1 MDTALLTSIDD
12 GLDQDS
18 LTDLVRAVTG
28 SADAEPFG
36 LSTEPVDYQLG
47 TPTTEGL
54 LRVRGLA
61 WHGDGSV
68 QTWSVFLKRLQ
79 SAAHWKHLAQIPEP
93 ARAEF
98 VRAIPWR
105 LEIAVYSGSVRE
117 LLPDGLRLATAYR
130 IDETGDGRASLWLED
145 VHQSP
150 EPWDIDR
157 FARAA
162 YLLGQLA
169 ARRRPDLVP
178 PLLPRPGISTPGIAL
193 RYYFQGRIRM
203 GALNAIADEQT
214 WRHPLLAGALDGDH
228 ALRTDL
234 LALGD
239 RMPAV
244 LDALDELPQ
253 AYQHGDA
260 SPQNLLVPAA
270 EPDTFVAIDWGFDC
284 PQAVGFDLGQLLI
297 GLAHAGELSADRLAE
312 IHQAILPAY
321 VDGLNSE
328 RRTATAADVR
338 LGYLGSLAVRA
349 AFTAL
354 PFELFGQPPT
364 DAALAH
370 FADRVRLTRFLVD
383 LVSAEV

>member
-1 MDTALLTSIDD
+1 MDTAIDH
-12 GLDQDS
+12 GLDS

-36 LSTEPVDYQLG
+36 VTTEPVDYQLG
-47 TPTTEGL
+47 TPTTEEL

-61 WHGDGSV
+61 WHSDGSV
-68 QTWSVFLKRLQ
+68 RPWSVFLKRLQ
-79 SAAHWKHLAQIPEP
+79 SATHWEHLDLVPEP
-93 ARAEF
+93 FREEF
-98 VRAIPWR
+98 VRQIPWR
-105 LEIAVYSGSVRE
+105 LEIAVYTGSVRE

-145 VHQSP
+145 VHESP
-150 EPWDIDR
+150 APWDTDR

-169 ARRRPDLVP
+169 GRRRPDLVP
-178 PLLPRPGISTPGIAL
+178 PLLPRPGVSTPGAAL
-193 RYYFQGRIRM
+193 RYYFQGRVQL
-203 GALNAIADEQT
+203 GALGPIADEQT
-214 WRHPLLAGALDGDH
+214 WRHPLLAAALDGDH
-228 ALRTDL
+228 GLRADL

-244 LDALDELPQ
+244 LDALDRLPQ

-260 SPQNLLVPAA
+260 SPQNLLVPVEA
-270 EPDTFVAIDWGFDC
+270 PDTFVAIDVAFQS

-297 GLAHAGELSADRLAE
+297 GLAHAGELPPDRLAE
-312 IHQAILPAY
+312 VHQAILPAY
-321 VDGLNSE
+321 TDGLNSE
-328 RRTATAADVR
+328 RQTATLADVR
-338 LGYLGSLAVRA
+338 LGYLGSLAARA

-354 PFELFGQPPT
+354 PFELFGQPVT
-364 DAALAH
+364 DDARAF

-383 LVSAEV
+383 LVSTEV

>member
-1 MDTALLTSIDD
+1 MDTAIDHGRA

-28 SADAEPFG
+28 AADAEPFG
-36 LSTEPVDYQLG
+36 VAVQPVEYQLG
-47 TPTTEGL
+47 TPTTEEL
-54 LRVRGLA
+54 LRVRGMA

-68 QTWSVFLKRLQ
+68 RPWSVFLKRLQ
-79 SAAHWKHLAQIPEP
+79 SAAHWEHLNLVPEP
-93 ARAEF
+93 LRDEF
-98 VRAIPWR
+98 VRQIPWR
-105 LEIAVYSGSVRE
+105 LEIAVYTGSVRE
-117 LLPDGLRLATAYR
+117 LLPDGIRLATAYR
-130 IDETGDGRASLWLED
+130 IDETGDGRASMWLED
-145 VHQSP
+145 VQESA
-150 EPWDIDR
+150 EPWDTDR

-178 PLLPRPGISTPGIAL
+178 PVLPRPGVSTPGIGL
-193 RYYFQGRIRM
+193 RYYFDGRVRM
-203 GALNAIADEQT
+203 GALGAIADEQT
-214 WRHPLLAGALDGDH
+214 WQHPLLAGAGDH
-228 ALRTDL
+228 ALRADL
-234 LALGD
+234 LNLGD

-244 LDALDELPQ
+244 LDALDRLPQ

-270 EPDTFVAIDWGFDC
+270 EPNTFVAIAWGFDC
-284 PQAVGFDLGQLLI
+284 PQAVGFDLGQLLV
-297 GLAHAGELSADRLAE
+297 GLAHAGQLAPDRLTE
-312 IHQAILPAY
+312 IHRAILPAY

-328 RRTATAADVR
+328 RQTATPADVQ
-338 LGYLGSLAVRA
+338 LGYLGSLAARA

-364 DAALAH
+364 AQTQQF

-383 LVSAEV
+383 LVSTEV